1 MTHKYINFMGLDF
14 NKVAEMKNRLLGL
27 RNEYKSTMITLTM
40 NYFIFA
46 VLWITFLSAMTT
58 YLSLLIINFAFLWML
73 TCIHSCISKKH
84 LNDELNRFLPRQT
97 VLAYC

>member
-14 NKVAEMKNRLLGL
+14 NKVAEMK
-27 RNEYKSTMITLTM
+27 KSFTGFEKRIQINNDNFDDELF
-40 NYFIFA
+40 YFA

-73 TCIHSCISKKH
+73 TCIHSCISKKTSQG
-84 LNDELNRFLPRQT
+84 RT
-97 VLAYC
+97 